1 MPLPFT
7 TRDSFR
13 ADERKM
19 MGEFIT
25 EVCSMLL
32 EYRALEIASLHFIW
46 GTEKAIWNIICAF
59 TMDLEKVTPS
69 AITYEDSRPNVNCI
83 QKAVSLPIT
92 RFSGSLHTAIEGQ
105 KVHDTW
111 RLHCIEACECIQRDS
126 LISNIKQLSR
136 SFIHSTHQPEMC
148 PCSATHLIIL
158 IRVILDK
165 TYDNKDKA
173 KFHAEMCSELHNIFR
188 RKDAVALFD
197 HQGDTSKTSLAW
209 LFRKMVSHVCQAVIH
224 KHVSESTYSG
234 ENDPSFL
241 ECWAV
246 NTAHLFN
253 LDILSELALLDIIQ
267 MLIAPPRIIIQDPI
281 RYGHAQN
288 ACKHLLNNVKLDVA
302 TILKHID
309 RLWKNNYSVQR
320 LTPKEKRSFRIR
332 LLRCPVL
339 KHV

>member
-1 MPLPFT
+1 
-7 TRDSFR
+7 
-13 ADERKM
+13 
-19 MGEFIT
+19 
-25 EVCSMLL
+25 
-32 EYRALEIASLHFIW
+32 
-46 GTEKAIWNIICAF
+46 
-59 TMDLEKVTPS
+59 
-69 AITYEDSRPNVNCI
+69 
-83 QKAVSLPIT
+83 
-92 RFSGSLHTAIEGQ
+92 
-105 KVHDTW
+105 
-111 RLHCIEACECIQRDS
+111 
-126 LISNIKQLSR
+126 
-136 SFIHSTHQPEMC
+136 
-148 PCSATHLIIL
+148 
-158 IRVILDK
+158 
-165 TYDNKDKA
+165 
-173 KFHAEMCSELHNIFR
+173 
-188 RKDAVALFD
+188 
-197 HQGDTSKTSLAW
+197 
-209 LFRKMVSHVCQAVIH
+209 MVSHVCQAVIH

-339 KHV
+339 KHVWRLCKEPSWKGDPKYSQENFFLTIPLL